1 MMRETRVQASERKI
15 RQVER
20 LSNGDLANTWSGPGS
35 GQLCSG
41 CSRVIGFEQV
51 EVELELPATMRSSV
65 LRFHADC
72 YRIWSGEWDGSPQS
86 SG

>member
-1 MMRETRVQASERKI
+1 MREARVRGSERGVP
-15 RQVER
+15 QVER

-41 CSRVIGFEQV
+41 CSRAIGFDQV
-51 EVELELPATMRSSV
+51 EIEVELPVTMKSSV

-72 YRIWSGEWDGSPQS
+72 YRIWSGEWDGSGNS
-86 SG
+86 